1 MKKTFTLMILA
12 VAFVA
17 TSCVNNNGKNG
28 FSGAH
33 SSADSLVQ
41 GGIAYVNTDT
51 FLLNYKYAQKLTDEL
66 MSKSETSRSDFNQQ
80 YRVLQQ
86 DAMEFQRK
94 VQNNGF
100 LSMERAQKEQD
111 RLQQKQQ
118 ELQELNDRLTNELMQ
133 KQAEVNAELRDT
145 LTKFLD
151 EYSIGRYSLIL
162 SNNLGDNVLYSA
174 PGVDITKEV
183 VDLLNA
189 RYKEDK

>member
-28 FSGAH
+28 FSGAQ

-151 EYSIGRYSLIL
+151 EYAIGRYSLIL